1 MGNKEKETSTLYSV
15 RITENAF
22 QNLDDITGYIAYINH
37 QPLNAI
43 RVGDTFFET
52 IGHIGANP
60 FAFRECEEI
69 PTKNKIYRKAVC
81 QSWLIIYRIKAN
93 EVVIIGI
100 IYGSRRAANIRKLRK
115 IK

>member
-1 MGNKEKETSTLYSV
+1 MGNPKEKATKPYQV
-15 RITENAF
+15 RITDSAL
-22 QNLDDITGYIAYINH
+22 QNIDDITDYIAYINQ

-43 RVGDTFFET
+43 RVGDAIFET
-52 IGHIGANP
+52 IDKISLNP

-81 QSWLIIYRIKAN
+81 QSWLIVYRVTST
-93 EVVIIGI
+93 EVIIIGVM
-100 IYGSRRAANIRKLRK
+100 YASRRASKIRRLRK

>member
-1 MGNKEKETSTLYSV
+1 MGNKEKETSTPYSV

-43 RVGDTFFET
+43 RLGDAFFET
-52 IGHIGANP
+52 IGRIGTNP

-69 PTKNKIYRKAVC
+69 TTKNKIYRKAVC

-100 IYGSRRAANIRKLRK
+100 LYSSRRAANIRKLRK